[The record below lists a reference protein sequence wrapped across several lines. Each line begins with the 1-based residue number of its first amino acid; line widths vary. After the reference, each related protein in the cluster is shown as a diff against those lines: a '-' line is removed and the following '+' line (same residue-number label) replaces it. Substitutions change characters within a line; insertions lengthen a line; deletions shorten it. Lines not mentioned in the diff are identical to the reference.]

1 MPGMVGKDVI
11 RGCLKA
17 VPLFSELPDAEL
29 DTLAAACRSVVFKKG
44 ARIFEEGAPADCCF
58 VLTGGR
64 AQVVLSGNSGAEILL
79 HIVLPT
85 GLVGEVA
92 LLDKSDRS
100 ASLVAVEQC
109 HLIRIPIAA
118 FEALRKNPAFE
129 NKLVTRLVTRLRESD
144 DRVRVIST
152 FPSINRVAWCLA
164 RIARYS
170 GRREGATIVVPT
182 TSHSELAEMAG
193 CTRETVSRA
202 LHALKRKKYVA
213 WDRTSMRLDVE
224 GMQRY
229 LTTELRVPPGP
240 PPV

>member
-1 MPGMVGKDVI
+1 MAGIVGKDVI
-11 RGCLKA
+11 RGYLKG
-17 VPLFSELPDAEL
+17 VSLFSELPDAEL
-29 DTLAAACRSVVFKKG
+29 ESLAAACRSVVFKKG

-58 VLTGGR
+58 VLTAGR

-79 HIVLPT
+79 HIVLPA

-92 LLDKSDRS
+92 LLDRSHRS
-100 ASLVAVEQC
+100 ASLVAAEQC
-109 HLIRIPIAA
+109 HLIKIPIASLETLRRNPG
-118 FEALRKNPAFE
+118 FED
-129 NKLVTRLVTRLRESD
+129 KLVARLVTRLRESD

-170 GRREGATIVVPT
+170 GRREGNLIVIPT
-182 TSHSELAEMAG
+182 ASHSELAEMVG

-202 LHALKRKKYVA
+202 LRALKRRKYVA
-213 WDRTSMRLDVE
+213 WDRSSMRLDVE

-229 LTTELRVPPGP
+229 LATDLRVPAEP
-240 PPV
+240 PPL